1 MEQTVCRMADSI
13 FHRGPDDSGSW
24 TDEQAGIAFGFR
36 RLAIIDLTET
46 GHQPMH
52 SADGRYVIIYNG
64 EVYNFLQLRQELI
77 RKGHAFRG
85 TSDTEVMLACM
96 VEWGVENAIP
106 HFNGMFAAAVWDR
119 HERCLYLI
127 RDRLGIK
134 PLYYGKFG
142 SHFLFGSELKAL
154 QMHPAFEGSIDRQ
167 SLTLF
172 LRHNCI
178 PAPYTIYTRV
188 HKLAPGTLLRI
199 EMDKPDQI
207 CQPRV
212 YWSAKEMA
220 EEGTAKPFQGTLQDA
235 VGELEMLLHQSVRE
249 RMISD
254 VPLGAFLSGGV
265 DSSTIVAVMQSESS
279 RPIKTFTIGFN
290 DDDFNEARYAAEVAR
305 HLGTDHTEL
314 FLNGDQAREIIPMLP
329 QIYDEP
335 FSDSSQIPTYLVSAM
350 ARRHVT
356 VSLTGDGGDELFAG
370 YNRHFYGRKIWQRIG
385 WVPQGI
391 RSFLAAGA
399 QRVSPLQ
406 WDNLFNKFN
415 LLQGDEGGLPEQREK
430 IKKFISIISSESPEA
445 VYRRLSSHWEKPSEV
460 VLGASE
466 PQTILTD
473 RSSWADL
480 PDFTLRMM
488 FLDLVTYLPD
498 DIFTKVDR
506 ASMAVS
512 LESRAPFLDD
522 HRLVEFAWRIPLS
535 YKIQEGQGKWV
546 LRKLL
551 DKYIPGTLFKRPKM
565 GFAIPIDNWLRGPLR
580 NWAESL
586 LNETTL
592 RNQGFFNPVPIR
604 QKWDQHLSGQ
614 WNWQYELWDVLM
626 FQAWLNHQQS
636 GENQ

>member
-1 MEQTVCRMADSI
+1 MEQIVCRMADAI
-13 FHRGPDDSGSW
+13 IHRGPDDSGTW
-24 TDEQAGIAFGFR
+24 IDERAGIAFGFR

-64 EVYNFLQLRQELI
+64 EVYNFLELRQELI
-77 RKGHAFRG
+77 RKGHTFRG
-85 TSDTEVMLACM
+85 TSDTEVLLACM
-96 VEWGVENAIP
+96 VEWGVEKAIP

-119 HERCLYLI
+119 QERCLYLI

-134 PLYYGKFG
+134 PLYYGTFG
-142 SHFLFGSELKAL
+142 SHILFGSELKAL

-188 HKLAPGTLLRI
+188 KKLAPGSFLRI
-199 EMDKPDQI
+199 HVDRPDPIDPPQA
-207 CQPRV
+207 
-212 YWSAKEMA
+212 YWSAKAMA
-220 EEGTAKPFQGTLQDA
+220 ENGTANPFQGTLMDA
-235 VGELEMLLHQSVRE
+235 VGELELLLRQSIRE

-279 RPIKTFTIGFN
+279 RPVNTFTIGFN
-290 DDDFNEARYAAEVAR
+290 EDDFNEARYAAEVAR

-314 FLNGDQAREIIPMLP
+314 YLNGEQAREVIPLLP

-335 FSDSSQIPTYLVSAM
+335 FSDSSQIPTYLVSRM

-370 YNRHFYGRKIWQRIG
+370 YNRHFLGRKIWRRIG

-391 RSFLAAGA
+391 RTFLAAGA
-399 QRVSPLQ
+399 NQISPLQ

-415 LLQGDEGGLPEQREK
+415 FLRGDEGGLPEQSEK
-430 IKKFISIISSESPEA
+430 IKKFISILPSESPEA
-445 VYRRLSSHWEKPSEV
+445 VYRRLSSHWENPSEV

-512 LESRAPFLDD
+512 LEARAPFLDD
-522 HRLVEFAWRIPLS
+522 HRLVAFAWQIPLS
-535 YKIQEGQGKWV
+535 YKIQQGQGKWI

-565 GFAIPIDNWLRGPLR
+565 GFAIPIDDWLRGPLR
-580 NWAESL
+580 DWAESL
-586 LNETTL
+586 LDEPTM
-592 RNQGFFNPVPIR
+592 RSQGFFNPGPIR
-604 QKWDQHLSGQ
+604 QKWNQHLSGQ
-614 WNWQYELWDVLM
+614 WNWQYDLWDVLM
-626 FQAWLNHQQS
+626 FQGWINHHQS
-636 GENQ
+636 RGNL